1 MYPNSELDT
10 PPSTPPNITIP
21 ETQVARR
28 MNFQKQMFFYTNL
41 ILLHRPYVND
51 VVNTRGCTRPSYE
64 ICSYAAIIITDIASQ
79 LDTNDLLYHSKSP
92 MIAYALVMAM
102 RVHIM
107 NATSNS
113 NNDKLEPDQN
123 YERSSVT
130 LKKLPQY
137 RNKHSLLYNALADL
151 ENQYENRFILAKEQE
166 DEERSKI
173 VQPDFMI
180 SAPDT
185 PSFVSLRKRTESPVP
200 TEPTGSF
207 PKKFKPYSYPNATVS
222 QKTKPIK
229 KPKKNTGG
237 EKGQFVINLKDFKRP
252 TIKDKEVPLP
262 SSSEQQPTRSA
273 SSLQKQ
279 QQQQAQQLQL
289 QQQQIQQ
296 KQQQQ
301 QEQQQQE
308 HQQQKQQQL
317 QQQQQ
322 QQILQQQQLQQQEHQ
337 QRQQEQQQQEQQ
349 QQEQRQQEQLQQ
361 EQLRLQQ
368 QQLQQMQQQLLL
380 QQYQYHSGLRQFEQQ
395 QIESQLPTE
404 SFSFTEFE
412 VPGGV
417 FPDRSQNE
425 EMELMMSNSALNLF
439 SGGETSTFVSGNSSP
454 ASTDLLL
461 GFISNN
467 FDMNAFNFVSPRV
480 SIDQSTTATTSTTA
494 ATASSFASNINNNNE
509 WYY

>member
-51 VVNTRGCTRPSYE
+51 VVNTRSCTRPSYE

-79 LDTNDLLYHSKSP
+79 LDTNDLVYHSKSP

-107 NATSNS
+107 NATGNS
-113 NNDKLEPDQN
+113 NHDKLEPDQN
-123 YERSSVT
+123 YERSAAT

-200 TEPTGSF
+200 TDSGALT
-207 PKKFKPYSYPNATVS
+207 KRFKPYLHPTTTVS
-222 QKTKPIK
+222 QKSKPIR
-229 KPKKNTGG
+229 KPKKNTPG
-237 EKGQFVINLKDFKRP
+237 ENGQLVFTVKDLKP
-252 TIKDKEVPLP
+252 TIKGKEDP
-262 SSSEQQPTRSA
+262 SKR
-273 SSLQKQ
+273 Q
-279 QQQQAQQLQL
+279 QQQQ
-289 QQQQIQQ
+289 QQ
-296 KQQQQ
+296 KTQQQ
-301 QEQQQQE
+301 QEQQQQKYE
-308 HQQQKQQQL
+308 HEQQKQQKL

-322 QQILQQQQLQQQEHQ
+322 QQILQK
-337 QRQQEQQQQEQQ
+337 QRQQQEQQ
-349 QQEQRQQEQLQQ
+349 QQEQRQQEQQQRLKQQQQLQQEQLQQ

-368 QQLQQMQQQLLL
+368 QQLQHMQQLML
-380 QQYQYHSGLRQFEQQ
+380 QQYQYHSELQQFQQ
-395 QIESQLPTE
+395 RQIESELPTE

-412 VPGGV
+412 VPEGV
-417 FPDRSQNE
+417 FADIPQNE
-425 EMELMMSNSALNLF
+425 MMSNSALSLF
-439 SGGETSTFVSGNSSP
+439 SGGETFVSGNSSP

-461 GFISNN
+461 GLIPNN
-467 FDMNAFNFVSPRV
+467 FDMNAFNFLSPRV
-480 SIDQSTTATTSTTA
+480 SIDTSTTTSTP
-494 ATASSFASNINNNNE
+494 TASSSLSANINHSNE